1 MTKDA
6 WDAYYREE
14 DAVLDKNTNEYVS
27 YKTFY
32 ERERDRYFNL
42 RENAFQWIR
51 SHDNEKDSDAYNL
64 IHLLFIL
71 AGLKVEE
78 AKLKLNEIKE
88 TERRQKN
95 DVR

>member
-6 WDAYYREE
+6 WDAYYRGE
-14 DAVLDKNTNEYVS
+14 DSILDKNTNEYVS

-51 SHDNEKDSDAYNL
+51 SHENEKDTDAYNL
-64 IHLLFIL
+64 IHQTFIL
-71 AGLKVEE
+71 AGLKVNE
-78 AKLKLNEIKE
+78 AILKLNEVKDDD
-88 TERRQKN
+88 R
-95 DVR
+95 